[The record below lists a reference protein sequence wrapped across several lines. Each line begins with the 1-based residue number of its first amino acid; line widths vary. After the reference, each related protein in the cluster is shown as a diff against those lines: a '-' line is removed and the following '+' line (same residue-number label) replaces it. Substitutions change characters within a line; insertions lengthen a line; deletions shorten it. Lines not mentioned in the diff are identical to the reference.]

1 MKKQI
6 YTMMGAA
13 LMAAMTLPAMAQNTV
28 VSFENQALN
37 EDGYWIG
44 EENENGVSDGY
55 GGMTPMKRGD
65 CVSIPLTVFTIGR
78 GMPSPTVRRLPTRP
92 RR

>member
-13 LMAAMTLPAMAQNTV
+13 LMAAMTLPAMAQNTI

-55 GGMTPMKRGD
+55 GGMTYP
-65 CVSIPLTVFTIGR
+65 
-78 GMPSPTVRRLPTRP
+78 
-92 RR
+92 